1 MLEKFEDLKLNL
13 QMWYEDFMWKYG
25 EERKELATSR
35 LAAHEQA
42 MKEGKNSPYTH
53 PEEYDAFY

>member
-25 EERKELATSR
+25 EERRELASSR

-42 MKEGKNSPYTH
+42 MKEGRNSPYTH